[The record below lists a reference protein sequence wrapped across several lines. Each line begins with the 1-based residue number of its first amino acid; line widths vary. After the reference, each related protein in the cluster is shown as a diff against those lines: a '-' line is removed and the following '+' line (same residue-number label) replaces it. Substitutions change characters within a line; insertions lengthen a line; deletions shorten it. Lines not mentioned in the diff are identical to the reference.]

1 MDFKGTGAA
10 KAVVLPPR
18 SALVLHGAARYAWQ
32 HGIATRKSDLVD
44 GQVVPRARRVS
55 LTFRAVRHTTEPCSC
70 AFPLHCDSQ
79 FAPIPPSRK
88 DWEAAE
94 GTGEDTCR
102 GERVQGAGPIP
113 PPSHECGAEQESP
126 EIERTHV
133 HQVYDAIAA
142 HFSATRYKPWPRVAE
157 FLQSL
162 PPGSL
167 VADVGCGNG
176 KYMRDARHFIV
187 GSDRSR
193 PLAEIAASRAA
204 FPGAVCVGDATY
216 VACRTGVFDAALSIA
231 VLHHLSTRQRR
242 VKALREL
249 ARLVRVGGSIL
260 VYAWSQE
267 QGAESRF
274 SFSAPDE
281 LVPWTAMQLPPR
293 NGAGGH
299 ALGQEGDGREVAGEQ
314 QEGQAAEGEAV
325 LRYCHLY
332 QRGELTQLCADVAGV
347 KVEEEFWDCSN
358 CCVLLRRVSS
368 F

>member
-1 MDFKGTGAA
+1 MEGGRGGVITG
-10 KAVVLPPR
+10 
-18 SALVLHGAARYAWQ
+18 G
-32 HGIATRKSDLVD
+32 GE
-44 GQVVPRARRVS
+44 GGGRV
-55 LTFRAVRHTTEPCSC
+55 H
-70 AFPLHCDSQ
+70 
-79 FAPIPPSRK
+79 
-88 DWEAAE
+88 
-94 GTGEDTCR
+94 
-102 GERVQGAGPIP
+102 GAGPIP
-113 PPSHECGAEQESP
+113 PPPHECAEGQESP

-133 HQVYDAIAA
+133 HQVYDAIAL
-142 HFSATRYKPWPRVAE
+142 HFSATRYKPWPRVSE
-157 FLQSL
+157 FLESL
-162 PPGSL
+162 PAGSL

-204 FPGAVCVGDATY
+204 FLGAVFVGDATY

-249 ARLVRVGGSIL
+249 ARLVRVGGRIL

-281 LVPWTAMQLPPR
+281 LVPWTAMQLPSCDDAR
-293 NGAGGH
+293 GQELGQGGAGGTVD
-299 ALGQEGDGREVAGEQ
+299 AAGDGKAARAGGRGVAGE
-314 QEGQAAEGEAV
+314 EERRAAQGEAM

-332 QRGELTQLCADVAGV
+332 NRGELTQLCADVAGV
-347 KVEEEFWDCSN
+347 EVEQEFWDCSN
-358 CCVLLRRVSS
+358 CCVSLRRVSPI
-368 F
+368 